1 MFNKLKNQTKLLIGL
16 PIFFGSIYL
25 LFKNLKKSN
34 VTIENTNSDIIFMG
48 GLDNREGDLN
58 LNQQVQLLKTN
69 LKGKKIKGFRYND
82 ISGVLDAVKENP
94 NDIVILFSAGCSY
107 ADRISEATNNKNT
120 MFIVE
125 PYGTS
130 SNVKK
135 SVSDA
140 VKNGVP
146 NKNVI
151 TGTNINRGLNI
162 VKNAT
167 PTPTN
172 LNHWNAL
179 KFVGTLIN

>member
-1 MFNKLKNQTKLLIGL
+1 
-16 PIFFGSIYL
+16 
-25 LFKNLKKSN
+25 
-34 VTIENTNSDIIFMG
+34 MG

-58 LNQQVQLLKTN
+58 LNKQVQLLKTN
-69 LKGKKIKGFRYND
+69 LKGKKIKGFRFND
-82 ISGVLDAVKENP
+82 IASVLSEVKEYP
-94 NDIVILFSAGCSY
+94 NDIIILFSAGCSQSNK
-107 ADRISEATNNKNT
+107 ISQATNNKNN

-135 SVSDA
+135 SVNDA
-140 VKNGVP
+140 VANGVP

-151 TGTNINRGLNI
+151 TGTTVSRGLNI

-179 KFVGTLIN
+179 KFVGTLIK

>member
-1 MFNKLKNQTKLLIGL
+1 MFNKLKYQTKILIGL
-16 PIFFGSIYL
+16 PIFLGSIYL
-25 LFKNLKKSN
+25 LFKNLKKNN
-34 VTIENTNSDIIFMG
+34 VITNDINNDIIFMG

-69 LKGKKIKGFRYND
+69 IKGKKIKGFRFND
-82 ISGVLDAVKENP
+82 ISSVLSEIKENP
-94 NDIVILFSAGCSY
+94 NDIVILFSAGCSQ
-107 ADRISEATNNKNT
+107 ANKISKLTNNKNN

-135 SVSDA
+135 SVNDA
-140 VKNGVP
+140 VANGVP

-151 TGTNINRGLNI
+151 TGATVSRGLNI